1 MSSSHDA
8 TIKLWDIEK
17 KSLIRTVAGH
27 KGPINLIYLT
37 KDEKTLLTGSWD
49 RTIRKWDFTT
59 LKTFQSIEGKE
70 QINKSA
76 LCSPDGQYIAVF
88 HGESMNLYSLLK
100 KEIHSSFFD
109 IKSSVTSM
117 CFSKNSKYLYFAS
130 MLDIT
135 CIDIKEK
142 KIIDKK
148 TADGRVRKILLTKD
162 GLRLISGSED
172 HKINIW
178 NLQNQKLEFTSND
191 LGFKVV
197 LIELSSDEKYL
208 AIGLVQGTVLLW
220 DFVKREQIKELKVS
234 NYYIK
239 YLAFSK
245 DNNYLKARDVGED
258 EKIWSIEEQKE
269 VEEKEKVADL
279 FKKEVELK
287 TLAETVLAPLTGA
300 REETTLDNLLK
311 SSYFKEFLRN
321 YLEKPDWVPVG
332 EGFSAYD
339 PEDELQQQ
347 SLTKIKEFCNSL

>member
-1 MSSSHDA
+1 
-8 TIKLWDIEK
+8 
-17 KSLIRTVAGH
+17 
-27 KGPINLIYLT
+27 
-37 KDEKTLLTGSWD
+37 
-49 RTIRKWDFTT
+49 
-59 LKTFQSIEGKE
+59 
-70 QINKSA
+70 
-76 LCSPDGQYIAVF
+76 
-88 HGESMNLYSLLK
+88 
-100 KEIHSSFFD
+100 
-109 IKSSVTSM
+109 
-117 CFSKNSKYLYFAS
+117 